1 MLAATSFYEDPLTIF
16 VTGMI
21 LVILFFWYFATDIER
36 RKRNVGTV
44 LLIGMTA
51 LCVLAATPVKERLK
65 GGIDIVGGS
74 SFTLRVQPRESDSG
88 EKMEVTSQQ
97 VEQAILVI
105 EKRLN
110 SMGTSE
116 PLIARQ
122 GTDGILV
129 QMPLPRHL
137 DTDEVI
143 RRIDPAKDVDGLHP
157 VNLGKLAMDDLTG
170 GSFTITNGGVF
181 GSLLSTPICPPSAVT
196 TRLQIARPS
205 PVPGRDGPLRCG
217 VRRSW
222 AGARPPLAAGR
233 LVHASLPDQPGL
245 RATEVDSTRR
255 GLSA

>member
-1 MLAATSFYEDPLTIF
+1 MLAATPFYEDPLTIF

-44 LLIGMTA
+44 LLIGTTA
-51 LCVLAATPVKERLK
+51 LCVLSATPVNERLK

-88 EKMEVTSQQ
+88 EKMEVTPQQ
-97 VEQAILVI
+97 VDQAILVI

-129 QMPLPRHL
+129 QMPGVEPETSAKIRNTLEKVAKLELREVSRRN
-137 DTDEVI
+137 DE
-143 RRIDPAKDVDGLHP
+143 
-157 VNLGKLAMDDLTG
+157 
-170 GSFTITNGGVF
+170 
-181 GSLLSTPICPPSAVT
+181 
-196 TRLQIARPS
+196 
-205 PVPGRDGPLRCG
+205 PGP
-217 VRRSW
+217 
-222 AGARPPLAAGR
+222 
-233 LVHASLPDQPGL
+233 
-245 RATEVDSTRR
+245 
-255 GLSA
+255 